1 MTVVGGSVG
10 AMPSEDTPPAPK
22 TANVLVGCTVEDKDP
37 LGAAADRGADAVQIQ
52 LGDPQSW
59 SKPSVAFPGGAAALK
74 QAAQEAGVRIYV
86 HAPYVINV
94 ASANN
99 RLRIPSRKLLQ
110 QTLDL
115 AAEVGARGVVVH
127 GGHVT
132 KADDPAV
139 GFDNWRKAAEAIE
152 PSCPMFIENTAGGDH
167 AIARRLESIARLW
180 EALAGHDIGFC
191 LDTCHAFAGGEPLDT
206 VVGKVMAITGRIDL
220 VHANDSQGGLNSGRD
235 RHANFGDGEIVPE
248 DLAAAVR
255 AAAAVGADFICET
268 PGDAS
273 AQAADI
279 AWIRNQLARTE

>member
-10 AMPSEDTPPAPK
+10 VMSPDDSAHAK
-22 TANVLVGCTVEDKDP
+22 TANLVGCTVEDKDP
-37 LGAAADRGADAVQIQ
+37 LGAAADRGAQAVQIQ

-59 SKPSVAFPGGAAALK
+59 SAPTVAFPGGAAALK
-74 QAAQEAGVRIYV
+74 QAAEEAGVRIYV

-127 GGHVT
+127 GGHTT

-139 GFDNWRKAAEAIE
+139 GFDNWRKAAEGINL
-152 PSCPMFIENTAGGDH
+152 SCPMFIENTAGGDH

-180 EALAGHDIGFC
+180 EALEGHDIGFC

-206 VVGKVMAITGRIDL
+206 VVDKVMAITGRIDL

-235 RHANFGDGEIVPE
+235 RHANFGDGLIAPD
-248 DLAAAVR
+248 DLAAAVLG
-255 AAAAVGADFICET
+255 AAAVGADFICET
-268 PGDAS
+268 PGEAA

-279 AWIRNQLARTE
+279 AWIRQRLADGK

>member
-1 MTVVGGSVG
+1 MS
-10 AMPSEDTPPAPK
+10 AEDTEPPENTAPPEN
-22 TANVLVGCTVEDKDP
+22 TVLIGCTVEDKDP

-74 QAAQEAGVRIYV
+74 QAAQDAGVRLYV

-152 PSCPMFIENTAGGDH
+152 LSCPMFIENTAGGDH

-180 EALAGHDIGFC
+180 EALEGHDIGFC

-206 VVGKVMAITGRIDL
+206 VVEKVMAITGRIDL
-220 VHANDSQGGLNSGRD
+220 VHANDSQGGLGSGRD
-235 RHANFGDGEIVPE
+235 RHANFGDGAIAPE
-248 DLAAAVR
+248 DLATAVR

-268 PGDAS
+268 PGDAG

-279 AWIRNQLARTE
+279 AWIREQLGRGE

>member
-1 MTVVGGSVG
+1 MSSPDTAPANAGS
-10 AMPSEDTPPAPK
+10 PK
-22 TANVLVGCTVEDKDP
+22 TANVQVGCTVLDEDP
-37 LGAAADRGADAVQIQ
+37 LGAALARGADAAQIL

-59 SKPSVAFPGGAAALK
+59 SKPTVAFPGGAAALK

-115 AAEVGARGVVVH
+115 AAEVGAHGVVVH

-132 KADDPAV
+132 KADDPAA
-139 GFDNWRKAAEAIE
+139 GFDNWRKAAEATE
-152 PSCPMFIENTAGGDH
+152 LSCPMFIENTAGGDH
-167 AIARRLESIARLW
+167 AIARRFESIARLW
-180 EALAGHDIGFC
+180 EALEGHDIGFC

-206 VVGKVMAITGRIDL
+206 VVDKIMAITGRIDL
-220 VHANDSQGGLNSGRD
+220 VHANDSQGGFGSGRD
-235 RHANFGDGEIVPE
+235 RHANFGDGEIAPE
-248 DLAAAVR
+248 DLATAVR

-268 PGDAS
+268 PGDAE

-279 AWIRNQLARTE
+279 AWIRTQLARTE